1 MDAVYAGFFSGG
13 LTRRVRGVALADRTT
28 ALTQETLALEILLAN
43 RAGEALAVVV
53 VIHGFNPTIARLDGV
68 AACETLGREQLV
80 PVSLTVGESVLQV
93 EVAVAKQASAVST
106 GEAFRVE
113 LLTDGVQAIS
123 LDAFLTPGADWRQVA
138 LEASLA
144 VELFLLFHEADVSQR
159 APAVIHGAHEVLRTP
174 GHAQGGHELAPN
186 LAVACSTHGDTAA
199 WSSRL

>member
-123 LDAFLTPGADWRQVA
+123 LDALLTPGADWRQVA